1 MFNMQKMM
9 QQVQKMQQQAN
20 KLQEELDAMT
30 LTGSAG
36 GGIVQVDVT
45 GQTKFK
51 AIRIKPEAINP
62 ENPSSVS
69 QDTIEM
75 LEDLITS
82 AIKEANQQAGKIAKE
97 KMNAITAGLNIPGI
111 GGMGGGAEGGLGGG
125 FGNFLG

>member
-30 LTGSAG
+30 LTGSSG
-36 GGIVQVDVT
+36 GGIVEVDVT

-51 AIRIKPEAINP
+51 AIRIKAEAINP
-62 ENPSSVS
+62 ENPASVS
-69 QDTIEM
+69 KDTIEM

-82 AIKEANQQAGKIAKE
+82 AINEANQKAAKIAKD
-97 KMNAITAGLNIPGI
+97 KMSAITSGMNIP
-111 GGMGGGAEGGLGGG
+111 GMGGGGDAGGG
-125 FGNFLG
+125 FGGLGNFLG

>member
-30 LTGSAG
+30 LTGSSG

-62 ENPSSVS
+62 ENPASVS
-69 QDTIEM
+69 KETIEM

-82 AIKEANQQAGKIAKE
+82 AINEANQKAGKIAKE
-97 KMNAITAGLNIPGI
+97 KMSAITAGMNIP
-111 GGMGGGAEGGLGGG
+111 GMGGGGAGGG
-125 FGNFLG
+125 FGGLGNFLG

>member
-30 LTGSAG
+30 LTGSSG

-45 GQTKFK
+45 GQSKFK

-62 ENPSSVS
+62 DNPQSVS
-69 QDTIEM
+69 QETIEM

-82 AIKEANQQAGKIAKE
+82 AIKEANQQAAKIAKE
-97 KMNAITAGLNIPGI
+97 KMGSLTAGLNIPGV
-111 GGMGGGAEGGLGGG
+111 GGDMGGLGS
-125 FGNFLG
+125 FLG

>member
-1 MFNMQKMM
+1 MFNMQNMM
-9 QQVQKMQQQAN
+9 KQVQKMQQQAN

-36 GGIVQVDVT
+36 GGIVQVDVS

-62 ENPSSVS
+62 DNPQSVS
-69 QDTIEM
+69 KDTIEM

-82 AIKEANQQAGKIAKE
+82 AIQEANKQAAKIAKE
-97 KMNAITAGLNIPGI
+97 KMGAITSGMNIPG
-111 GGMGGGAEGGLGGG
+111 MGGTGDAGPGG
-125 FGNFLG
+125 FGDMGNFLG

>member
-20 KLQEELDAMT
+20 KLQEELDSMT
-30 LTGSAG
+30 LTGSSG

-62 ENPSSVS
+62 DNPESVS
-69 QDTIEM
+69 KEAVEM

-82 AIKEANQQAGKIAKE
+82 AINEANKKAAKIAKE
-97 KMNAITAGLNIPGI
+97 KMSTITAGMNIPG
-111 GGMGGGAEGGLGGG
+111 MGGADAGGG
-125 FGNFLG
+125 FGSLGNFLG